1 MNLSVK
7 SHGKIH
13 TRCCLSMNIKDKKEN
28 IYRVQALERA
38 LDILDCFT
46 FQNRDLSLTDVVA
59 KTGLNK
65 TTAKRLIS
73 NLTSRDYLRQA
84 PGSKRYKLG
93 MRLFELGGIV
103 FSSFSLGEAAAS
115 PMSRLEKNTGAT
127 VLLGTVMEDQ
137 LVYVGKRDGTGML
150 RISSD
155 IGWRRPLHYGML
167 GMTLMA
173 FLDAEHV
180 KEILDEYPLEAH
192 TPFTITDK
200 NAFSLRL
207 EQIRRQGYVVEQ
219 GEAVEGVTGIAAPIR
234 DYSRQV
240 IAALGIAFAGNKD
253 HLEKGVGQCVDQ
265 LKSAC
270 DEISASLGYLK
281 I

>member
-1 MNLSVK
+1 MD
-7 SHGKIH
+7 
-13 TRCCLSMNIKDKKEN
+13 RKEN

-46 FQNRDLSLTDVVA
+46 FQNRDLNLTEIVGQ
-59 KTGLNK
+59 TGLNK
-65 TTAKRLIS
+65 TTVKRLIS
-73 NLTSRDYLRQA
+73 NLTSRGYLQQDPR
-84 PGSKRYKLG
+84 SKRYKLG

-115 PMSRLEKNTGAT
+115 HMSRLEKKTGAT
-127 VLLGTVMEDQ
+127 VLLGTIMEDQ
-137 LVYVGKRDGTGML
+137 LVYVGKREGTGML

-173 FLDAEHV
+173 FLDGEHV
-180 KEILDEYPLEAH
+180 KEILAKYPLEAH
-192 TPFTITDK
+192 TPITITDRT
-200 NAFSLRL
+200 AFSLRL
-207 EQIRRQGYVVEQ
+207 EEIRRQGYVVEQ
-219 GEAVEGVTGIAAPIR
+219 GEVVEGVTGIAAPIR

-240 IAALGIAFAGNKD
+240 IGALGIAFAGNRK
-253 HLEKGVGQCVDQ
+253 HLEKGLDQCVDQ
-265 LKSAC
+265 VKSAC
-270 DEISASLGYLK
+270 EEISASLGYLK

>member
-1 MNLSVK
+1 MITK
-7 SHGKIH
+7 Q
-13 TRCCLSMNIKDKKEN
+13 DKEN
-28 IYRVQALERA
+28 RYRVQALERA

-46 FQNRDLSLTDVVA
+46 FQNRDLSLTEVVA
-59 KTGLNK
+59 RTGLNK

-73 NLTSRDYLRQA
+73 NLTSRGYLHQESR
-84 PGSKRYKLG
+84 SKRYKLG

-115 PMSRLEKNTGAT
+115 PMTRLEKNTGAT
-127 VLLGTVMEDQ
+127 VLLGTMMEDQ
-137 LVYVGKRDGTGML
+137 LVYVGKREGTGML

-173 FLDAEHV
+173 FLDPENE
-180 KEILDEYPLEAH
+180 KRILSEYPLEAH
-192 TPFTITDK
+192 TPLSITDK
-200 NAFSLRL
+200 TAFSLRL
-207 EQIRRQGYVVEQ
+207 EEIRRQGYVVEQ
-219 GEAVEGVTGIAAPIR
+219 EEAVEGVTGIAAPIR

-240 IAALGIAFAGNKD
+240 IAALGIAFAGNTD
-253 HLEKGVGQCVDQ
+253 HLEKGLDQCVAQ
-265 LKSAC
+265 VKGAC
-270 DEISASLGYLK
+270 EEISASLGYLK

>member
-1 MNLSVK
+1 MSSREN
-7 SHGKIH
+7 
-13 TRCCLSMNIKDKKEN
+13 KEF

-46 FQNRDLSLTDVVA
+46 FQNRDLSLTDVVVQ
-59 KTGLNK
+59 TGLNK

-73 NLTSRDYLRQA
+73 NLAYRGYLQQD
-84 PGSKRYKLG
+84 PGSKRYTLG

-115 PMSRLEKNTGAT
+115 PMSRLEKKTGAT
-127 VLLGTVMEDQ
+127 VLLGKAMEDQ
-137 LVYVGKRDGTGML
+137 LVYVGKREGTGML

-173 FLDAEHV
+173 FLDPDRV
-180 KEILDEYPLEAH
+180 KRILNEYPLEAH
-192 TPFTITDK
+192 SPFSITDK
-200 NAFSLRL
+200 DAFSLRL

-219 GEAVEGVTGIAAPIR
+219 GEAVEGVIGIAAPIR

-240 IAALGIAFAGNKD
+240 IAALGIALAANRT
-253 HLEKGVGQCVDQ
+253 HREKGMDHYVDQ
-265 LKSAC
+265 VKSAC

>member
-1 MNLSVK
+1 MN
-7 SHGKIH
+7 G
-13 TRCCLSMNIKDKKEN
+13 KDKKEN

-38 LDILDCFT
+38 LDILDSFT
-46 FQNRDLSLTDVVA
+46 FQNRDLSLTEVVA
-59 KTGLNK
+59 QTGLNK
-65 TTAKRLIS
+65 TTAKRLIA
-73 NLTSRDYLRQA
+73 NLTSRGYLHQDAR
-84 PGSKRYKLG
+84 SKRYKLG

-103 FSSFSLGEAAAS
+103 FSSFSLGQAAAS
-115 PMSRLEKNTGAT
+115 PMSRLEKKTGAT
-127 VLLGTVMEDQ
+127 VLLGTMMEDQ
-137 LVYVGKRDGTGML
+137 LVYVGKREGTGML

-180 KEILDEYPLEAH
+180 KRILNEYPLEAH
-192 TPFTITDK
+192 TPVAITDRD
-200 NAFSLRL
+200 AFSLRL

-240 IAALGIAFAGNKD
+240 IAALGIAFAGNRD
-253 HLEKGVGQCVDQ
+253 PLEKGVDHCVDQ
-265 LKSAC
+265 VRSAC
-270 DEISASLGYLK
+270 DEISANLGYLK

>member
-1 MNLSVK
+1 MK
-7 SHGKIH
+7 GKE
-13 TRCCLSMNIKDKKEN
+13 KKES

-59 KTGLNK
+59 QTGLNK

-73 NLTSRDYLRQA
+73 NLASRGYLQQE

-93 MRLFELGGIV
+93 LRLFELGGIV

-115 PMSRLEKNTGAT
+115 PMSRLEKKTGAT
-127 VLLGTVMEDQ
+127 VLLGTLMEDQ
-137 LVYVGKRDGTGML
+137 LVYVGKRAGTGML

-173 FLDAEHV
+173 FLDAKHV
-180 KEILDEYPLEAH
+180 KRILDKYPLEPH
-192 TPFTITDK
+192 TPFAITDK
-200 NAFSLRL
+200 DAFSLRL
-207 EQIRRQGYVVEQ
+207 EQIRSQGYVVEN
-219 GEAVEGVTGIAAPIR
+219 GEAVEGVIGIAAPVR
-234 DYSRQV
+234 DYSREV
-240 IAALGIAFAGNKD
+240 IAALGIAFPSNRS
-253 HLEKGVGQCVDQ
+253 HREKGVEHYVDQ
-265 LKSAC
+265 VKSAC
-270 DEISASLGYLK
+270 DEISSSLGYLK

>member
-1 MNLSVK
+1 
-7 SHGKIH
+7 
-13 TRCCLSMNIKDKKEN
+13 
-28 IYRVQALERA
+28 
-38 LDILDCFT
+38 
-46 FQNRDLSLTDVVA
+46 
-59 KTGLNK
+59 
-65 TTAKRLIS
+65 
-73 NLTSRDYLRQA
+73 
-84 PGSKRYKLG
+84 
-93 MRLFELGGIV
+93 
-103 FSSFSLGEAAAS
+103 
-115 PMSRLEKNTGAT
+115 
-127 VLLGTVMEDQ
+127 
-137 LVYVGKRDGTGML
+137 
-150 RISSD
+150 
-155 IGWRRPLHYGML
+155 ML

-180 KEILDEYPLEAH
+180 KRILNEYPLEAH

-207 EQIRRQGYVVEQ
+207 EQIRTQGYVVEQ

-253 HLEKGVGQCVDQ
+253 HLEKGVDQCVDQ
-265 LKSAC
+265 VKGAC